1 MLYFIQDPP
10 AANIPP
16 DEKKAL
22 AEAITESIITTSSR
36 PVISTPTPI
45 FSNQSLSQNI
55 HEVSTGNIWQ
65 YIT

>member
-1 MLYFIQDPP
+1 MLYFLQDPP

-16 DEKKAL
+16 DGKKVS
-22 AEAITESIITTSSR
+22 AEAITESSITTSSR

-45 FSNQSLSQNI
+45 LSNQSSSQNI
-55 HEVSTGNIWQ
+55 HEVSTGEIWQ